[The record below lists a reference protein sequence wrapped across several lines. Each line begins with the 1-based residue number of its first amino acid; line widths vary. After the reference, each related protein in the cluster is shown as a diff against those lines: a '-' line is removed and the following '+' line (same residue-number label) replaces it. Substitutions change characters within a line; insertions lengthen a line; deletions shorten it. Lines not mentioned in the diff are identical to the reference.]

1 MKKIFPKVHK
11 SYYRKIV
18 LLMLVFVLAVVLP
31 FAALLYRNAQANM
44 IDNINQSNE
53 QVLNQMKFNYTYFA
67 ENISALCLSTYFRYD
82 VNALMYNGDIDY
94 NQLYLTLKTLKDNVL
109 QSQPSLTSIDIYNA
123 KRKAWYSTNNADTSA
138 GEDLNLYLNL
148 YRKEQGTVPKL
159 SPVLRKIQEKNGQV
173 ESSQYV
179 FSYFMYE
186 YSNPADGQNSCIVL
200 NQSANWFLDNLTG
213 AVSQKV
219 PASVYLAGKSGE
231 IYSYKIERNSKME
244 ETLVRNCI
252 WNYASKET
260 GSPRQGYYIDHYKG
274 KKYLVSYIDLED
286 RGNCIIMIQEYEKIF
301 ANLIK
306 LKNDF
311 LLLSAVF
318 GLIGTF
324 ALVELSRKIYRPVTT
339 LVDYVSGL
347 DGEENA
353 QAEENGV
360 DEFEHLRVIYQKV
373 NDVNKE
379 LLQEKQ
385 STEGTL
391 RKFLLSNMLEDSTE
405 ENWEKYYKSMPD
417 APLSRIDEYN
427 LMIVILH
434 LDHFFVNRFG
444 FVEEDSNLL
453 LASISNVTS
462 ELMEDY
468 ITEPVKKEA
477 NELVVIINCPEK
489 KADQDQVKI
498 RIRKMQEFIKENFD
512 ITVSAAYSH
521 ISREAKELEGLY
533 EETRKFARYR
543 IVYGGNSLLGEAECR
558 NNVSNR
564 ETSYSREL
572 KKRLE
577 EKLKLGNL
585 EQIQETLFRIQ
596 EAVCGLSYENII
608 ISMMSL
614 VTEVNMIMNEINMAK
629 NNPVTINFNDMY
641 KKVIEVDYIDQIFKE
656 LSEYISSILSD
667 TYQEKEKEN
676 DREKLFV
683 QTVLEFV
690 NKNYTDVNLSSQSI
704 ADYMNMS
711 GRYIMKKFKQCTGI
725 SLNEYILDV
734 RMKQAVYLLTHSD
747 MPVNKVAENIGIE
760 NENYFYR
767 LFKKVYGCTPR
778 NFCNRDQ

>member
-1 MKKIFPKVHK
+1 MKKMFSKVHK

-18 LLMLVFVLAVVLP
+18 LLMLMFVLVVVLP
-31 FAALLYRNAQANM
+31 FTALLYRNAQANM

-53 QVLNQMKFNYTYFA
+53 QVLNQMKFNYTYFS

-94 NQLYLTLKTLKDNVL
+94 NELYLTIKNLKDNVL

-123 KRKAWYSTNNADTSA
+123 KQKVWYSTDNSDTSA

-148 YRKEQGTVPKL
+148 YMKEQEAIPKL
-159 SPVLRKIQEKNGQV
+159 SPVLRKIQAKNGQV
-173 ESSQYV
+173 DSSQYV

-186 YSNPADGQNSCIVL
+186 YANPADGQNSCIVL

-213 AVSQKV
+213 AVSRKV

-231 IYSYKIERNSKME
+231 IYSYKKEKNSKME
-244 ETLVRNCI
+244 ETLVKNCI
-252 WNYASKET
+252 WNYT
-260 GSPRQGYYIDHYKG
+260 GKDTEGSGQGYYIDHYKG
-274 KKYLVSYIDLED
+274 KKYLVTYIDLED

-301 ANLIK
+301 DNLIK
-306 LKNDF
+306 LKNNF
-311 LLLSAVF
+311 LMLSATF
-318 GLIGTF
+318 GIIGTF
-324 ALVELSRKIYRPVTT
+324 TLIQLSRKIYRPVNT
-339 LVDYVSGL
+339 LVDYVSEL
-347 DGEENA
+347 DGEDRNRP
-353 QAEENGV
+353 EEHGV

-379 LLQEKQ
+379 LLYEKQ
-385 STEGTL
+385 STEETL
-391 RKFLLSNMLEDSTE
+391 RKFLLLNMLEDSTE

-417 APLSRIDEYN
+417 APLSRIEEYN
-427 LMIVILH
+427 LMVVNLH
-434 LDHFFVNRFG
+434 LNSFRVNRYG
-444 FVEEDSNLL
+444 FVEEDSDLL
-453 LASISNVTS
+453 LASISNVIS
-462 ELMEDY
+462 ELMEGY
-468 ITEPVKKEA
+468 ITEAVKKEG
-477 NELVVIINCPEK
+477 NELVVIIDCPEK
-489 KADQDQVKI
+489 GTDQEQVKM
-498 RIRKMQEFIKENFD
+498 RIRKMQEFIKEHFD
-512 ITVSAAYSH
+512 ITVSAAYSRF
-521 ISREAKELEGLY
+521 SREAKNLAELY
-533 EETRKFARYR
+533 EETVKLARYR
-543 IVYGGNSLLGEAECR
+543 IVYGGNTLLGEAECR
-558 NNVSNR
+558 DNVCNL

-585 EQIQETLFRIQ
+585 EQIQETLSRIQ
-596 EAVCGLSYENII
+596 EAVSGLSYENII

-629 NNPVTINFNDMY
+629 NNPVTINFSDMY
-641 KKVIEVDYIDQIFKE
+641 KKVIEVDYIDQVFKE

-725 SLNEYILDV
+725 SLNEYILDI

-747 MPVNKVAENIGIE
+747 LPINKVAENIGIE

-778 NFCNRDQ
+778 NFCNRNW